1 MKTLKRKSRSDKFP
15 LTRVMAKLAITSEA
29 VVIVSFLA
37 MNLEKILAGIIS
49 FLFLLWQWMLEQ
61 GSPGYSMQQRGIPA
75 YCSGAQFKPLFL

>member
-49 FLFLLWQWMLEQ
+49 FLFLFWRWMLEQ
-61 GSPGYSMQQRGIPA
+61 VMQGR
-75 YCSGAQFKPLFL
+75 SGQQKWTSATLWATE